1 MVIRP
6 ALRILK
12 KRKCTIYK
20 QNQLEMNL
28 SFSLFNTLSDFT
40 VAMCRILKA
49 LYGEYKYNRL
59 LKPSL
64 LQLKKVV
71 WVRRK
76 AYNAALAVKRALN

>member
-1 MVIRP
+1 
-6 ALRILK
+6 
-12 KRKCTIYK
+12 
-20 QNQLEMNL
+20 MNPSL
-28 SFSLFNTLSDFT
+28 SLFNPLSDFT
-40 VAMCRILKA
+40 VAMWMCLKA
-49 LYGEYKYNRL
+49 LYGEYIYNRL